1 MTLSIDHIV
10 ISVNDLQTAIT
21 EFRTAG
27 FTTHYGGKHADGITE
42 NGLVIFGDGAYLE
55 LIALTEGSTMEQ
67 AMFKALVRQ
76 IEGYTGY
83 ALLTGDLLETV
94 HRITNAGIET
104 SGVREGSR
112 HRPDGELLKWRMSRI
127 GEHMSPFI
135 IQDVT
140 SRDLR
145 VPTGHEHIDHTNGVT
160 GVRAIKILVQ
170 SFAKMTEAY
179 QVITDVVPQVTE
191 QEAVFM
197 LDNSSIILSK
207 PHNEEEQRYHAQFGS
222 VPYEVTFASN
232 DEQALILRGARI
244 ILSE

>member
-1 MTLSIDHIV
+1 MTLSIDHLV

-27 FTTHYGGKHADGITE
+27 FKTNYGGKHADGITE
-42 NGLVIFGDGAYLE
+42 NALIVLGDGAYLE
-55 LIALTEGSTMEQ
+55 LIALTEGAVKEQ
-67 AMFKALVRQ
+67 AIFKALVRQ

-83 ALLTGDLLETV
+83 ALLTADLLGTV
-94 HRITNAGIET
+94 NRISNAGLVT
-104 SGVREGSR
+104 SGVRDGSR
-112 HRPDGELLKWRMSRI
+112 ERPDGKMLKWRMTRI
-127 GEHMSPFI
+127 GQHMSPFI

-140 SRDLR
+140 PRDLR
-145 VPTGHEHIDHTNGVT
+145 VPTGHEYIDHKNGVT
-160 GVRAIKILVQ
+160 GIRAIKILVED
-170 SFAKMTEAY
+170 FAKMIDAY
-179 QVITDVVPQVTE
+179 QAITDIMPQVTE

-207 PHNEEEQRYHAQFGS
+207 PIDDEQQRYLAQFGS

-232 DEQALILRGARI
+232 DEHSLILRGARM